1 MIYVSIAAAIAAL
14 PALYLFL
21 IMTEPPRG
29 RMKPFE
35 DAPVAHRG
43 LFGDGAPENTLA
55 AFARA
60 AERGYGIELDVQ
72 LTADSR
78 LVVFHDATLRR
89 MFGAN
94 KKLSDLTFDELREY
108 TFPGTGERVPL
119 FEEVLRTVGG
129 RSPLIIEVKSYGRC
143 SETCRILKETL
154 EGYGGAYCVES
165 FDPRALKWFRKNCPG
180 IVRGQLSQNYFK
192 SKTVLPLWQRLAMTS
207 LLADFIGRPSFIAYN
222 HSHRIPLAARI
233 LKRTGAACLACWTV
247 RGEEEFRTASEKYS
261 VIIFDSF
268 IPSLKRNTEKY

>member
-1 MIYVSIAAAIAAL
+1 MIYVSIAAALAVL
-14 PALYLFL
+14 SALYLFL
-21 IMTEPPRG
+21 IMTERPRG

-35 DAPVAHRG
+35 DVLIAHRG
-43 LFGDGAPENTLA
+43 LFGDGTPENTLA

-60 AERGYGIELDVQ
+60 AERGYGIALDVQ

-78 LVVFHDATLRR
+78 LVVFHDATLGR

-94 KKLSDLTFDELREY
+94 KKFSDLTYDELKEY

-154 EGYGGAYCVES
+154 EGYRGAYCVES
-165 FDPRALKWFRKNCPG
+165 FDPRALGWFRKNCPDV
-180 IVRGQLSQNYFK
+180 VRGQLSQNYFK
-192 SKTVLPLWQRLAMTS
+192 SRTAVPFWQRWAMTS
-207 LLADFIGRPSFIAYN
+207 LLADFIGRPSFIAFN
-222 HSHRIPLAARI
+222 HRHRLPLAGRI

-247 RGEEEFRTASEKYS
+247 KSEGELTAARETYS

-268 IPSLKRNTEKY
+268 IPSRKRDS